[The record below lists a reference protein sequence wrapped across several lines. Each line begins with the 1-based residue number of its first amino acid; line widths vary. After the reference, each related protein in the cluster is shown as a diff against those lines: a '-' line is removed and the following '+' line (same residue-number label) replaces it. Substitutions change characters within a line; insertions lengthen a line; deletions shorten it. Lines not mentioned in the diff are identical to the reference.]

1 MHSTFGILFSSIF
14 VSNIILSRF
23 LGMCSFLGVSKNFKN
38 SVGMSAAVSFVM
50 LLATMLSYACYH
62 LLLVPYH
69 LEYLKTLVFIL
80 AIATLVQLVEM
91 FMKKAMPSLH
101 KAMGIYL
108 PLITTNCAILGIAL
122 INVESNYNFLDSCV
136 NSIGTSIGYTMA
148 ILLFSCIRERLDEKA
163 LPKCLQNLPIALI
176 TASCMSISMMGMSG
190 IH

>member
-14 VSNIILSRF
+14 VTNIILSRF

-50 LLATMLSYACYH
+50 LLASMLSYACYH
-62 LLLVPYH
+62 LLLVPNH

-108 PLITTNCAILGIAL
+108 PLTTNCAILGIAL
-122 INVESNYNFLDSCV
+122 INVESNYSFLDSCV

>member
-1 MHSTFGILFSSIF
+1 MSTITIMMSVIL
-14 VSNIILSRF
+14 VNNYVLSQF
-23 LGMCSFLGVSKNFKN
+23 LGICPFLGVSKKLDAAA
-38 SVGMSAAVSFVM
+38 GMGFAVIFVM
-50 LLATMLSYACYH
+50 VLATAATWPIMQVLDTFKIG
-62 LLLVPYH
+62 
-69 LEYLKTLVFIL
+69 YLQTVVFIL
-80 AIATLVQLVEM
+80 VIAALVQLVEM

-122 INVESNYNFLDSCV
+122 INVESNYSFLDSCV

>member
-50 LLATMLSYACYH
+50 LLASMLSYACYH

-91 FMKKAMPSLH
+91 FMKRPCPPCTRPWVS
-101 KAMGIYL
+101 
-108 PLITTNCAILGIAL
+108 T
-122 INVESNYNFLDSCV
+122 
-136 NSIGTSIGYTMA
+136 
-148 ILLFSCIRERLDEKA
+148 
-163 LPKCLQNLPIALI
+163 CL
-176 TASCMSISMMGMSG
+176 
-190 IH
+190 

>member
-1 MHSTFGILFSSIF
+1 MGSTFGIIFGAIF
-14 VSNIILSRF
+14 VSNIILSQF
-23 LGMCSFLGVSKNFKN
+23 LGMCSFLGVSKNFNN

-50 LLATMLSYACYH
+50 LLATILSYGIYY

-69 LEYLKTLVFIL
+69 LEYLNTLVFIL

-91 FMKKAMPSLH
+91 FMKKAMPALH

-122 INVESNYNFLDSCV
+122 INVTKNYDFIDSV
-136 NSIGTSIGYTMA
+136 ANSIGTSLGYTMA
-148 ILLFSCIRERLDEKA
+148 ILLFSCIRERLDEDA
-163 LPKCLQNLPIALI
+163 LPKCLRSLPIASI

>member
-1 MHSTFGILFSSIF
+1 
-14 VSNIILSRF
+14 
-23 LGMCSFLGVSKNFKN
+23 MCSFLGVSKNFKN

-50 LLATMLSYACYH
+50 LLSTMLSYASYH
-62 LLLVPYH
+62 LLLEPYH
-69 LEYLKTLVFIL
+69 LEYLKTLVFLL

-91 FMKKAMPSLH
+91 FMKNAMPSLH
-101 KAMGIYL
+101 GAMGIYL
-108 PLITTNCAILGIAL
+108 SLITTNSAILGIAL
-122 INVESNYNFLDSCV
+122 INVESNYSFLDSCV

>member
-1 MHSTFGILFSSIF
+1 MGNSFAILFSAIF
-14 VSNIILSRF
+14 VTNIILSQF
-23 LGMCSFLGVSKNFKN
+23 LGMCSFLGVSKNFNN
-38 SVGMSAAVSFVM
+38 SAGMSAAVGFVM
-50 LLATMLSYACYH
+50 LLASILAYSLYH
-62 LLLVPYH
+62 LLLVPFH
-69 LEYLKTLVFIL
+69 LEYLQTLVFIL

-91 FMKKAMPSLH
+91 FMKKFMPALH

-108 PLITTNCAILGIAL
+108 PLITTNCAILGVAL
-122 INVESNYNFLDSCV
+122 NNVTKGYNFPEAIANC
-136 NSIGTSIGYTMA
+136 IGTSLGYTMA

>member
-1 MHSTFGILFSSIF
+1 MGSTFGIILGAIF
-14 VSNIILSRF
+14 VSNIILSQF
-23 LGMCSFLGVSKNFKN
+23 LGMCSFLGVSKNFNN

-50 LLATMLSYACYH
+50 LLATILSYGIYY

-69 LEYLKTLVFIL
+69 LEYLNTLVFIL

-91 FMKKAMPSLH
+91 FMKKAMPALH

-122 INVESNYNFLDSCV
+122 INVTKNYDFIDSV
-136 NSIGTSIGYTMA
+136 ANSIGTSLGYTMA
-148 ILLFSCIRERLDEKA
+148 ILLFSCIRERLDEDA
-163 LPKCLQNLPIALI
+163 LPKCLRSLPIALI